1 MKSACLAEAL
11 AKAEDVIHLL
21 RPDPLPAQSHRLEN
35 EKENEKENEN
45 DYEEEPERLI
55 GRSLLLCTR
64 R

>member
-35 EKENEKENEN
+35 EN

>member
-11 AKAEDVIHLL
+11 AKAKDVIHLL
-21 RPDPLPAQSHRLEN
+21 RPDPLPAQSHRL
-35 EKENEKENEN
+35 ENEKENEN